1 MEPNTFQVILEY
13 HDNWPTTGPL
23 HIEVGFSGDVAVAP
37 ATARQ
42 RIAGYVASQISMA
55 LRAGPPS
62 LVASPHPRW
71 RVPIS
76 VHLPGIQHPESG
88 VIHFVDVDAATGEV
102 VQLTS
107 DQIAQLQEQAHA
119 FAASLP
125 YPPAPA
131 G

>member
-1 MEPNTFQVILEY
+1 VESNTFQVILEY
-13 HDNWPTTGPL
+13 QDNWPPTGPL
-23 HIEVGFSGDVAVAP
+23 HIEVGFSGDVAIAP
-37 ATARQ
+37 TTARQ

-62 LVASPHPRW
+62 LVAGPHPRW

-76 VHLPGIQHPESG
+76 VHLPGIQHAESG

-107 DQIAQLQEQAHA
+107 KQIAQLQEQAHA
-119 FAASLP
+119 FATSLP